1 MTLAPFTGLTG
12 NGLDFVKRDGRW
24 ADLERL
30 RSGNPMYD
38 ATIEEINGRRIR
50 VGDHWLAD
58 FASCNYL
65 GFDLEPEIMDAIAPE
80 VARWGTHPSW
90 SRLLGNPAL
99 YPQIEE
105 RLTAL
110 LDAPDTLVL
119 PTITHIHMSV
129 LPILAG
135 NGFIFLDSQ
144 AHKTIYDG
152 SMYARGLGATVQRFQ
167 ANDHQHLAQ
176 LLRAVPPGVSKIVAM
191 DGVNS
196 MTGNAPDLKAFAAVC
211 REYGALLYVDD
222 AHGFG
227 VIGERSAGETSP
239 YGTKGNAIVKYCGE
253 TYDNVVL
260 VGGFSKSYSSLLA
273 FLALPTWLKNHLKVS
288 APPYLYS
295 GPAPTA
301 SLATVLAGLE
311 VNEKRG
317 DEIRADLY
325 RKSMKVLDHVRA
337 LGVFTPNTGDTPV
350 IELPLAAGE
359 DIDAVGKLL
368 WDRGIY
374 VTLAAYPLV
383 PRDQVGFRAQVTA
396 ANSDAEIDELNAVIT
411 ELAAAGKLRRVER

>member
-1 MTLAPFTGLTG
+1 MTLAHLPGTGLE
-12 NGLDFVKRDGRW
+12 FIKRDGKW

-38 ATIEEINGRRIR
+38 ATIEEIKGRRIR

-65 GFDLEPEIMDAIAPE
+65 GFDLEPEIQDAIAPE

-110 LDAPDTLVL
+110 LDAPDTLVM

-135 NGFIFLDSQ
+135 NGYVFLDSQ

-152 SMYARGLGATVQRFQ
+152 AMYARGLGATVQRFR
-167 ANDHQHLAQ
+167 ANDHEHLAE
-176 LLRAVPPGVSKIVAM
+176 LLRTTPSGVSKIIAM

-196 MTGNAPDLKAFAAVC
+196 MTGNAPDLVAFARVA

-227 VIGERSAGETSP
+227 VIGERAANETSP
-239 YGTKGNAIVKYCGE
+239 YGIKGNAIVKYCGE
-253 TYDNVVL
+253 TYDNMVL

-301 SLATVLAGLE
+301 SLATVLAGMD

-317 DEIRADLY
+317 DAIRADLF
-325 RKSMKVLDHVRA
+325 RKTMKVLDHVRA
-337 LGVFTPNTGDTPV
+337 LGVFTPNTGHTPV

-411 ELAAAGKLRRVER
+411 ELAAAGKLRRVAG

>member
-1 MTLAPFTGLTG
+1 MTLAPLTG
-12 NGLDFVKRDGRW
+12 SGLDFIRRDRRW

-38 ATIEEINGRRIR
+38 ATIEEVKGRRIR

-65 GFDLEPEIMDAIAPE
+65 GFDLEPEIMDSID
-80 VARWGTHPSW
+80 VQVKRWGTHPSW

-105 RLTAL
+105 QLTEL

-135 NGFIFLDSQ
+135 KGHIFLDSQ

-152 SMYARGLGATVQRFQ
+152 TMYARGLGATVQRFR
-167 ANDHQHLAQ
+167 ANDPAHLAE
-176 LLRAVPPGVSKIVAM
+176 LLKAAPTGEAKIVAM

-196 MTGNAPDLKAFAAVC
+196 MTGNAPDLKAFAAVA
-211 REYGALLYVDD
+211 RQYDALLYVDD

-227 VIGERSAGETSP
+227 VIGERAADETSP
-239 YGTKGNAIVKYCGE
+239 YGTKGNAIVKYSGE

-301 SLATVLAGLE
+301 SLATVLAGFE
-311 VNEKRG
+311 VNAKRG
-317 DEIRADLY
+317 DAIRADLY

-337 LGVFTPNTGDTPV
+337 LGVFTPNTGSTPV
-350 IELPLAAGE
+350 VELPLAAGE

-383 PRDQVGFRAQVTA
+383 PRDQVGFRAQLTA
-396 ANSDAEIDELNAVIT
+396 ANTDQEIDELNAVIT
-411 ELAAAGKLRRVER
+411 ELAQAGKLRLTEG

>member
-1 MTLAPFTGLTG
+1 MIVPLAPVRAA
-12 NGLDFVKRDGRW
+12 NEAHREARW

-30 RSGNPMYD
+30 RNSNPMYD
-38 ATIEEINGRRIR
+38 ATIDEIDGRRIR
-50 VGDHWLAD
+50 VGDHWLSD

-65 GFDLEPEIMDAIAPE
+65 GFDLEPEIMDSIGPQ
-80 VARWGTHPSW
+80 VRRWGTHPSW
-90 SRLLGNPAL
+90 SRLLGNPSL
-99 YPQIEE
+99 YPLIEE
-105 RLTAL
+105 RLTEL
-110 LDAPDTLVL
+110 LGAPDTLVF

-129 LPILAG
+129 IPILAG
-135 NGFIFLDSQ
+135 RGSVFLDSQ

-152 SMYARGLGATVQRFQ
+152 CMYARGLGATLSRFRT
-167 ANDHQHLAQ
+167 NDPEHLAE
-176 LLRAVPPGVSKIVAM
+176 LLRAAPAEGKRLVCM

-196 MTGNAPDLKAFAAVC
+196 MTGNAPDLAAFANVC

-227 VIGERSAGETSP
+227 MLGERRPGETSP
-239 YGTKGNAIVKYCGE
+239 YGARGNSVVRYCGE
-253 TYDNVVL
+253 TYDDIVL

-273 FLALPTWLKNHLKVS
+273 FLALPTWMKNHLKVA

-295 GPAPTA
+295 GPSPTA
-301 SLATVLAGLE
+301 SLATVLAGFD

-317 DEIRADLY
+317 DAIRADLY

-337 LGVFTPNTGDTPV
+337 LGLYTPNEHNTPI
-350 IELPLAAGE
+350 IELPLSPGQ
-359 DIDAVGKLL
+359 DVDAVGRLL

-383 PRDQVGFRAQVTA
+383 PRSQVGFRVQVTA
-396 ANSDAEIDELNAVIT
+396 ANTDEEIDQLNSVLT
-411 ELAAAGKLRRVER
+411 ELAVGDQLRLAA

>member
-1 MTLAPFTGLTG
+1 MDLAPLTG
-12 NGLDFVKRDGRW
+12 NGLDFVRRDQRW

-30 RSGNPMYD
+30 RSENPMYD
-38 ATIEEINGRRIR
+38 ATIEEIDGRRIR
-50 VGDHWLAD
+50 VGEHWLAD

-65 GFDLEPEIMDAIAPE
+65 GFDLEPEIIESVEPE
-80 VARWGTHPSW
+80 IRRWGTHPSW

-99 YPQIEE
+99 YPEIEE
-105 RLTAL
+105 RLTDL
-110 LDAPDTLVL
+110 LGAEDTLVL

-135 NGFIFLDSQ
+135 KGYIFLDSQ

-152 SMYARGLGATVQRFQ
+152 SVYARGLGATVQRFR
-167 ANDHQHLAQ
+167 ANDHEHLAE
-176 LLRAVPPGVSKIVAM
+176 LLRAAPAGVSKIVAM

-196 MTGNAPDLKAFAAVC
+196 MTGNAPDVRAFAEVC
-211 REYGALLYVDD
+211 RQYNALLYIDE

-227 VIGERSAGETSP
+227 VIGERSAAETSP
-239 YGTKGNAIVKYCGE
+239 YGSKGNAIVKYSGE
-253 TYDNVVL
+253 TYDNIVL

-301 SLATVLAGLE
+301 SLATVLAGLK
-311 VNEKRG
+311 VNDKRG
-317 DEIRADLY
+317 DAIRADLY

-337 LGVFTPNTGDTPV
+337 LGVYTPNTGSTPV
-350 IELPLAAGE
+350 VELPLAAGE
-359 DIDAVGKLL
+359 DIDAVGRLL

-396 ANSDAEIDELNAVIT
+396 ANTDQEIDELNAVIS
-411 ELAAAGKLRRVER
+411 ELAAAGKLRRAE